1 MSSREGPSLIQM
13 AWGNQ
18 GGFTGEMAFIHSFNK
33 HLIPCSASGPVRGP
47 GESSEWKVSDG
58 LTAARWQGRPA

>member
-13 AWGNQ
+13 GWGNQ

-33 HLIPCSASGPVRGP
+33 HLIPCFGPCEGP
-47 GESSEWKVSDG
+47 WGIK
-58 LTAARWQGRPA
+58 